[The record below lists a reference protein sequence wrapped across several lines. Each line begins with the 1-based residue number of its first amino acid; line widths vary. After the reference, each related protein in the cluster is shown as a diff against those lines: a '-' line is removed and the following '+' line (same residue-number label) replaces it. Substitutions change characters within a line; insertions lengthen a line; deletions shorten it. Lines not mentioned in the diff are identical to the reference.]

1 MSQGLIAQ
9 VFVLAAVIL
18 IFVHRW
24 TATKW
29 LAAYVARHG
38 RSPDRNWMTTSDAD
52 PLVERWRR
60 RRLLA
65 LLPAVATFVIAMYLL
80 LTAP

>member
-1 MSQGLIAQ
+1 MSQVLIAQ
-9 VFVLAAVIL
+9 AFVLAAVIL

-29 LAAYVARHG
+29 LAAYVARYK
-38 RSPDRNWMTTSDAD
+38 RLPERNWITKVD
-52 PLVERWRR
+52 PDSFVESWRR

-65 LLPAVATFVIAMYLL
+65 LVPTVATFAIATYLL
-80 LTAP
+80 ITAG

>member
-9 VFVLAAVIL
+9 AFVLAAVIL

-29 LAAYVARHG
+29 LAAYQERHG
-38 RSPDRNWMTTSDAD
+38 RSPQANWLTTSDPD
-52 PLVERWRR
+52 PEVEQWRR
-60 RRLLA
+60 RRILA
-65 LLPAVATFVIAMYLL
+65 LIPAVATFAIAMYLL

>member
-1 MSQGLIAQ
+1 MNQTLIAQ
-9 VFVLAAVIL
+9 AFVLAAVIL

-24 TATKW
+24 AATKW
-29 LAAYVARHG
+29 LAAYVARYK
-38 RSPDRNWMTTSDAD
+38 RTPERNWLTKSDPD

-65 LLPAVATFVIAMYLL
+65 LIPTIATFSIAMYLL
-80 LTAP
+80 VAR